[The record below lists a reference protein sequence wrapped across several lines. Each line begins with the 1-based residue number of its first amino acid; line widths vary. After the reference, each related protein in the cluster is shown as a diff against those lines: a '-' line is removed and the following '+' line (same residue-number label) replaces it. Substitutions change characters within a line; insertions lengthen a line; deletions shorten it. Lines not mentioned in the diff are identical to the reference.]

1 MSFLTSLEQSP
12 FCAWVRESGS
22 LFAYPGILFLH
33 TLGLAMLVGPSVAI
47 ALRILGVGSELSLA
61 PMKGLLRLMWTGFW
75 INAVTGSIL
84 LISDASTKLANP
96 AFAVKMVLIALAVI
110 DIFLIKR
117 FVFGGAAPEPRRA
130 TSLGKTLAI
139 LSLVLWTGAITAGR
153 LMAYFGQDSGA
164 PEFINKIG
172 G

>member
-1 MSFLTSLEQSP
+1 MSILTSLEQSA

-22 LFAYPGILFLH
+22 IFAYPGILFLH
-33 TLGLAMLVGPSVAI
+33 TLGLAMLVGPNAAI
-47 ALRILGVGSELSLA
+47 DLRILGVGPQLSLD
-61 PMKGLLRLMWTGFW
+61 PMKGLLRIMWIGFW

-84 LISDASTKLANP
+84 LVSDASTKLTNP
-96 AFAVKMVLIALAVI
+96 AFAVKMALIALAVI

-117 FVFGGAAPEPRRA
+117 AVFGTRA
-130 TSLGKTLAI
+130 TEPLRASAAAKGLAVASLL
-139 LSLVLWTGAITAGR
+139 LWTGAITAGR

-164 PEFINKIG
+164 PELINRIG